1 MVQLFRSF
9 NFQSRQFPEMAAAT
23 GSMASYRARR
33 GEEEEEEEAGPAK
46 QLLLPLLP
54 SEDDADDEAPSYKNK
69 KKKISPS
76 KAASAPSPSLYFIPA
91 EVLARRE
98 EGVRRRLVC
107 TACHRVF
114 HTAFGRRAHD
124 CPAALP
130 TSQLSSLTL
139 RTSTA
144 VKAEVNITFTFWC
157 FPIFAIFKIY
167 LDLKQICLDLPVS
180 LSEKGG
186 WCYLWYHM

>member
-1 MVQLFRSF
+1 
-9 NFQSRQFPEMAAAT
+9 MAAAT

-54 SEDDADDEAPSYKNK
+54 SEDDAEDEAPSYKN

-98 EGVRRRLVC
+98 EGSDKPDEFWLRKRLVS

-114 HTAFGRRAHD
+114 HTAFGR
-124 CPAALP
+124 
-130 TSQLSSLTL
+130 
-139 RTSTA
+139 
-144 VKAEVNITFTFWC
+144 
-157 FPIFAIFKIY
+157 
-167 LDLKQICLDLPVS
+167 
-180 LSEKGG
+180 
-186 WCYLWYHM
+186 

>member
-33 GEEEEEEEAGPAK
+33 GEEEEEEEEDADPTK

-54 SEDDADDEAPSYKNK
+54 SEDDADDEAPAKNK

-91 EVLARRE
+91 EVLARRAPSADKRD
-98 EGVRRRLVC
+98 GFWVRRRLVC

-114 HTAFGRRAHD
+114 HTAFGRRAHA

-144 VKAEVNITFTFWC
+144 VKVEVNIAFTFWC
-157 FPIFAIFKIY
+157 FPIFHILVLSNFCHF
-167 LDLKQICLDLPVS
+167 QNLPRFDAN
-180 LSEKGG
+180 LP
-186 WCYLWYHM
+186 